1 LRKAKF
7 AVTWDLQEK
16 KMKSFVRELSKE
28 GKDVFFY
35 TRVEASRGKNV
46 SERVGQEGQV
56 RTVVVWCIFPLVKF
70 FFL

>member
-1 LRKAKF
+1 
-7 AVTWDLQEK
+7 
-16 KMKSFVRELSKE
+16 MKSFVRELSKE